1 MSDSPVTIATYSS
14 AQHAHLAKGLLGA
27 HDIPAAVLD
36 EHVANLAGPAIG
48 YVEGV
53 RLQVRACDAQE
64 ALEILD
70 LSDEDELLEGAPEDY
85 AGPAE
90 ADIQPAEG
98 QLCPLCGNQQ
108 PGWTQ
113 RLRTFVGGVVATST
127 SAQQQAC
134 SACGTVREY

>member
-36 EHVANLAGPAIG
+36 EHVANLIG
-48 YVEGV
+48 STGYFDGI
-53 RLQVRACDAQE
+53 RLQVRACDVQE

-70 LSDEDELLEGAPEDY
+70 LPDEDELLEGATETNGS
-85 AGPAE
+85 AAQAE
-90 ADIQPAEG
+90 IRATEG

-108 PGWTQ
+108 PGWPQ
-113 RLRTFVGGVVATST
+113 RLRAFFGGVMATST
-127 SAQQQAC
+127 SPQQQAC

>member
-36 EHVANLAGPAIG
+36 EHVANLISSTG
-48 YVEGV
+48 YFDGI
-53 RLQVRACDAQE
+53 RLQVRACDVQE

-70 LSDEDELLEGAPEDY
+70 LSDEDELLEDATETNGSA
-85 AGPAE
+85 AQAE
-90 ADIQPAEG
+90 IRATEG
-98 QLCPLCGNQQ
+98 RICPLCGNQQ

-113 RLRTFVGGVVATST
+113 RLRTFIGGVMATST
-127 SAQQQAC
+127 SARHQAC

>member
-14 AQHAHLAKGLLGA
+14 AQHAHLAKGALGA

-36 EHVANLAGPAIG
+36 EHVANLIG
-48 YVEGV
+48 STGYFDGI
-53 RLQVRACDAQE
+53 RLQVRACDVQE

-98 QLCPLCGNQQ
+98 QLCPLCGNHK

-113 RLRTFVGGVVATST
+113 RLRDLIGAVLATST
-127 SAQQQAC
+127 SAHQQAC